1 MPEDQARIP
10 LKEITVVDS
19 QDPLISLM
27 RTFIRIEGISGVR
40 FSNNVI
46 NGSLIEDAYIFRLT

>member
-27 RTFIRIEGISGVR
+27 RTFGRIEGISGVR